1 MSLKY
6 FSNNFKFRAKGIFMN
21 ASNILCFLKC
31 YYFYDANLFFIN
43 VVIFEVGLQG
53 KNYFQIF
60 KNPNTDN

>member
-1 MSLKY
+1 
-6 FSNNFKFRAKGIFMN
+6 MN

-43 VVIFEVGLQG
+43 VVTFEVGLQG